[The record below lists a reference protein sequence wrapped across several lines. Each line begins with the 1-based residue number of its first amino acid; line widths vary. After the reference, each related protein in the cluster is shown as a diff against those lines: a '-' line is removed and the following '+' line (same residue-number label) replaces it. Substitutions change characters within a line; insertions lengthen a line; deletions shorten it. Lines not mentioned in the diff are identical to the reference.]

1 MVKFKRSRTP
11 SKHIY
16 YTLHLLI
23 VAQQFHWEL
32 IKKYGKNP
40 VSTDGGDGG
49 SGTWYPQACRFLKL
63 RHHHTHLLTHSYY
76 YEKSI
81 IIERTIQ
88 YTKKIDRTEM
98 FMIIFHVKKI
108 IVH

>member
-1 MVKFKRSRTP
+1 M
-11 SKHIY
+11 
-16 YTLHLLI
+16 
-23 VAQQFHWEL
+23 

-63 RHHHTHLLTHSYY
+63 RHHTHSHY

-88 YTKKIDRTEM
+88 YIKKIDRTEM
-98 FMIIFHVKKI
+98 FDDYFPCQKDNCTLEHVRNWFNLFVDIHNSMIIFAK
-108 IVH
+108 